1 MKKKELKDKKEPEEN
16 DGTSLDEN
24 EKSSQID
31 PEVLKNARIGYQA
44 AINLWI
50 YENESIWSKFNAFLV
65 ANSIIFLAAIGI
77 MIQNSTSCLL
87 WVFLVTISIMGM
99 FFCVLWFLMAKR
111 SFDYVK
117 YWTSSAREI
126 EKNFLSP
133 VKIVFRG
140 KKFAEGKEVKFC
152 YFYKNSHVLEN
163 LRMSFCARLLRI
175 EWVLYMIVVIFLVVY
190 CVLFA
195 SSLCHVIC
203 CYCC

>member
-1 MKKKELKDKKEPEEN
+1 MKKKEPKEN
-16 DGTSLDEN
+16 NVTSSN
-24 EKSSQID
+24 KNKKSSQMNSKEIN
-31 PEVLKNARIGYQA
+31 NARIGYQA

-99 FFCVLWFLMAKR
+99 FFCVLWVLMAKR

-126 EKNFLSP
+126 EEKFLSP
-133 VKIVFRG
+133 VKTVSHG
-140 KKFAEGKEVKFC
+140 KEFAEGKEVKF
-152 YFYKNSHVLEN
+152 FYDTKPEPFH
-163 LRMSFCARLLRI
+163 MSLIGRLLQIRK
-175 EWVLYMIVVIFLVVY
+175 VLYIAITTFFVIY
-190 CVLFA
+190 CMLFA
-195 SSLCHVIC
+195 YSLCRVIH
-203 CYCC
+203 CYCCCFLFLSLL